1 MHLCRSALDISTTV
15 VQQCRPRASRT
26 ITFHLILSILVS
38 PSPTSDQRRG
48 SSYSHPQTYVYI
60 RVKYIHVPF
69 HSRHEVTS
77 DCDTMPDADSIVRKR
92 MVVKVST
99 KKKKKVPCFGK
110 TAEKN
115 FYGLSNPLGNP
126 AHVHNLVAMTNQTLP
141 VCTNIEILI
150 KQSSRFVCS
159 LPFTSLTQKAGPF
172 RLDITGWKYVV

>member
-99 KKKKKVPCFGK
+99 KKKKKSAVLWQNSRKKF
-110 TAEKN
+110 
-115 FYGLSNPLGNP
+115 LW
-126 AHVHNLVAMTNQTLP
+126 
-141 VCTNIEILI
+141 LI
-150 KQSSRFVCS
+150 KSFRKSSSC
-159 LPFTSLTQKAGPF
+159 A
-172 RLDITGWKYVV
+172 